1 MKDHMIV
8 CGAGATG
15 RHIITEL
22 FNARTLVVAIDADE
36 EPLLWLREHH
46 PDAAFEY
53 VVGDA
58 TDDEVLTRAGIA
70 EARGLAA
77 VLPSD
82 KDNLYIVVSTRQSNP
97 SARIVARVTEPSH
110 ADKIKRAGADSV
122 VAMNFIGGRRIATEM
137 VRPVLIRFLDDMF
150 KDTRAAYRLREVTI
164 EEGSVLAGLTL
175 GEAAI
180 RDKFGMAV
188 LAIGDGSQSW
198 RFNPDDSERLAPG
211 SIVIVLGS
219 IEQVQP
225 LQAAGSRR

>member
-22 FNARTLVVAIDADE
+22 FNARTLLVAIDADE
-36 EPLLWLREHH
+36 EPLLWVREHY
-46 PDAAFEY
+46 PDAAFEF

-70 EARGLAA
+70 EARGVAA

-137 VRPVLIRFLDDMF
+137 LRPVLMRFLDDMF

-164 EEGSVLAGLTL
+164 EEGSALAGVTL

-188 LAIGDGSQSW
+188 LAIGDGAQAW

-219 IEQVQP
+219 IEQVEP